1 MSNALENLKMLLS
14 KVESHVNAQTVI
26 GEPVQFG
33 DVILVPLV
41 DVCINMGAGL
51 TNKVDGGKDSGG
63 GAIRAN
69 MSPAA
74 VIVINNGTVQLLD
87 IKSEGSVNKFV
98 DMIPGLLN
106 IVKTMYNSHKES
118 KEDKKEEKNKDK
130 VNSENLQMTQN
141 EEEPDVT
148 IVVED

>member
-51 TNKVDGGKDSGG
+51 TNKTNGGTNGKDSGG
-63 GAIRAN
+63 GVIRAN

-74 VIVINNGTVQLLD
+74 VIVINNGTVQMLD

-118 KEDKKEEKNKDK
+118 KEEKAEMAKKEN
-130 VNSENLQMTQN
+130 NQMTQN
-141 EEEPDVT
+141 EEPDVT

>member
-1 MSNALENLKMLLS
+1 MSNALENLKLLLS

-51 TNKVDGGKDSGG
+51 ANKTNGNGGTNGKDSGG
-63 GAIRAN
+63 GVIRAN
-69 MSPAA
+69 MSPSA

-98 DMIPGLLN
+98 DMIPGLFS
-106 IVKTMYNSHKES
+106 IVKSMYNSHKEN
-118 KEDKKEEKNKDK
+118 KEEKNEKIEK
-130 VNSENLQMTQN
+130 ENKQQN
-141 EEEPDVT
+141 ENVEEPDVT

>member
-26 GEPVQFG
+26 GEPVTFG
-33 DVILVPLV
+33 DVTLVPLV
-41 DVCINMGAGL
+41 DVCINMGSGL
-51 TNKVDGGKDSGG
+51 SNKTNGGTNGKDSGG
-63 GAIRAN
+63 GVVRAN

-106 IVKTMYNSHKES
+106 IVKTMYNSHKE
-118 KEDKKEEKNKDK
+118 KEEKAEKAEKMNKQQFE
-130 VNSENLQMTQN
+130 VNEIQ
-141 EEEPDVT
+141 EEPDVT

>member
-1 MSNALENLKMLLS
+1 MSHALENLKMLLS

-51 TNKVDGGKDSGG
+51 TNKTNGGTNGKDSGG
-63 GAIRAN
+63 GVIRAN

-74 VIVINNGTVQLLD
+74 VIVINNGTVQMLD

-118 KEDKKEEKNKDK
+118 KEEKEAKTEKTEKENKQ
-130 VNSENLQMTQN
+130 LTQN
-141 EEEPDVT
+141 EEPDVT